1 MLFGKNKKNNKF
13 REENKE
19 APDDI
24 SGVSAASFGSV
35 SDGIDTSA
43 LFGPA
48 PYESDWKP
56 FVQYIDEEDITD
68 GIEAIREEEF
78 DFSDESEETDNQI
91 NEKEDKAEQHALCG
105 ENADSVGEGEARYDG
120 GSPEAAQGYQSAEGN
135 GLLETG
141 GYSGGSGAEEETF
154 AAGSGPDEGEAG
166 RDAGRAG
173 NEAGIEAE
181 IEAETGE
188 GFEEIAEDREESA
201 EEREES
207 PGEEPEEENGHTE
220 KTEIEINEEPDDDL
234 DDEQDPF
241 DSEDTFE
248 LVDDDG
254 IGWNRKMLRIKAEK
268 NGLNIIADDDV
279 LTAVESTYI
288 DRTTYYQK
296 KDEALKIIKEAEAVV
311 DTDEKLREIEKQRQA
326 QGTAKPIPEHMVGP
340 LKELGILVAAVPGDG
355 EKKDPAAGTDSG
367 KSAGGAAQKAQ
378 DLTGDQSFADFAGD
392 AFIKDW
398 QQIEDAQN
406 TENDSG
412 LPDDFSVADV
422 SGDDGIEPGGG
433 AYYDDV
439 FEDDPGVLKK
449 KNIRKRAGAIIKE
462 IVKDV
467 LIFILV
473 FVVVI
478 MGVLTYSVYVQR
490 TNHVYGA
497 SMEPTLREGDKVKSS
512 LMPYVFGKPKVGDIV
527 IIDVDRIGEGF
538 SYFERVGDVL
548 KTNPWISKTFFKG
561 AQEDTL
567 FIKRVVGVAGDL
579 IEFKDDHFYRNGEL
593 IYEDYLNDQYVYNY
607 PNGFS
612 QRVPEGC
619 VFVMGDNRNVSYDSR
634 STDIGFIP
642 VYTLTGKVK

>member
-19 APDDI
+19 VPDDI
-24 SGVSAASFGSV
+24 SGVSAAYFGNV

-78 DFSDESEETDNQI
+78 DFGDESEETDNQI
-91 NEKEDKAEQHALCG
+91 NEKEDKEEQHALCG
-105 ENADSVGEGEARYDG
+105 ENTDSVGEGEARYDG

-141 GYSGGSGAEEETF
+141 RDAGGRGAEEETC
-154 AAGSGPDEGEAG
+154 AAGAGSGEGEAG
-166 RDAGRAG
+166 GDAGG
-173 NEAGIEAE
+173 EGSEADAE
-181 IEAETGE
+181 EGTGE
-188 GFEEIAEDREESA
+188 GAGAGLEENLEENL
-201 EEREES
+201 EEREEES
-207 PGEEPEEENGHTE
+207 PGEEPEEENCHTE

-254 IGWNRKMLRIKAEK
+254 IGWNRKMLRGKAEK

-296 KDEALKIIKEAEAVV
+296 KDEALKIIKEAEAAV
-311 DTDEKLREIEKQRQA
+311 DTDEKLREIEKQRQV
-326 QGTAKPIPEHMVGP
+326 QGTVKPVPEHMVGP
-340 LKELGILVAAVPGDG
+340 LKELGILVAAVPGDE
-355 EKKDPAAGTDSG
+355 EKKDFSAGTDSG
-367 KSAGGAAQKAQ
+367 KQADDAAQKAQ

-392 AFIKDW
+392 AFINDG
-398 QQIEDAQN
+398 QQIADAQDI
-406 TENDSG
+406 EISSE
-412 LPDDFSVADV
+412 LPDDFSGGDV
-422 SGDDGIEPGGG
+422 NGDDGIEPGGG

-449 KNIRKRAGAIIKE
+449 KNLRKRAGAIIKE

-538 SYFERVGDVL
+538 NYFERVGDVL

-619 VFVMGDNRNVSYDSR
+619 IFVMGDNRNVSYDSR
-634 STDIGFIP
+634 SSDIGFIP
-642 VYTLTGKVK
+642 VYALTGKVK